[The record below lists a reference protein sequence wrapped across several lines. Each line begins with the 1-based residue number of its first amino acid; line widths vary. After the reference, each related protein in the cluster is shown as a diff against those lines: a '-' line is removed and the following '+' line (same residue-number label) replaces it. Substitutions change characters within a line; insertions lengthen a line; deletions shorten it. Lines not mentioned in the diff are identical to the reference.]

1 LFERLYQYTRISAG
15 WFHKGV
21 NMLNR
26 PNADIDQALQE
37 ARQIFATKRPK
48 SKAAAEEAERY
59 MPGGNTRSVL
69 YHGPFPLRAVAGE
82 GAMITDADG
91 HRYVNLNGEHT
102 AGIYGHSHP
111 VIKAA
116 VANALDGGF
125 NLAAHN
131 LYEVQLARLICERF
145 KSVELVR
152 FTNSGTEANLLAIA
166 TARAFTGRPTVMAF
180 EEAYHGGL
188 LHFAGG
194 GLPINAPFPFVLAKY
209 NNLLTTR
216 ELIRAHADDL
226 ACVIVEPM
234 LGSGGCIPAER
245 SFLEMLRQE
254 TSRAGVLLVFDEVM
268 TSRFKGGGAQGL
280 WGIIPDLT
288 ALGKYIGGGMTF
300 GAFGGRADIMSIYD
314 PRQPKFLP
322 HAGTF
327 NNNVVTMAAGIAG
340 LSAVFTPQA
349 AASLHERGEQMRN
362 HLNDLFRETNAGL
375 AASGVGSIMML
386 HVSDGSAITASSL
399 RQEDS
404 RIKQLLYFDL
414 LEQGYF
420 TGPKN
425 FIALSLEITE
435 AMISGLRDALHNVI
449 GERRSIYCG

>member
-1 LFERLYQYTRISAG
+1 
-15 WFHKGV
+15 
-21 NMLNR
+21 MLNR
-26 PNADIDQALQE
+26 PNVDIDLALQE
-37 ARQIFATKRPK
+37 ARQLFASKRPK

-59 MPGGNTRSVL
+59 MPGGNTRTVL
-69 YHGPFPLRAVAGE
+69 YHGPFPFRAICGE

-91 HRYVNLNGEHT
+91 YRYVNLNGEHT

-116 VANALDGGF
+116 VAEALDGGF

-131 LYEVQLARLICERF
+131 LFEVQLARLICERF

-166 TARAFTGRPTVMAF
+166 TARAFTGRSKVVAF
-180 EEAYHGGL
+180 QEAYHGGL

-194 GLPINAPFPFVLAKY
+194 GLPINAPFPFLLAKY
-209 NNLLTTR
+209 NDIEAAR
-216 ELIRAHADDL
+216 VLIRAHADDL
-226 ACVIVEPM
+226 ACIIVEPM
-234 LGSGGCIPAER
+234 LGSGGCVPADR
-245 SFLEMLRQE
+245 SFLAMLRQE
-254 TSRAGVLLVFDEVM
+254 ASRAGALLIFDEVM

-280 WGIIPDLT
+280 WRIVPDLT

-300 GAFGGRADIMSIYD
+300 GAFGGRGDVMAIYD
-314 PRQPKFLP
+314 PRQPKSLP

-340 LSAVFTPQA
+340 LSKLFTPEA
-349 AASLHERGEQMRN
+349 AAALHDRGEDMRRRM
-362 HLNDLFRETNAGL
+362 NDLFRRTDARL
-375 AASGVGSIMML
+375 VASGVGSIMMI
-386 HVSDGSAITASSL
+386 HVSDDGAVTAETL
-399 RQEDS
+399 RQEDP
-404 RIKQLLYFDL
+404 RIRQLLYFDL
-414 LEQGYF
+414 LEQEFF

-435 AMISGLRDALHNVI
+435 AMVSRLLDALHNVI
-449 GERRSIYCG
+449 GARRSIYCR